1 MSTLFLILGIRIDI
15 ISTFSLHTRRRL
27 NNNNQH
33 KRYTM
38 PRLYPHN
45 FFRNEE
51 LCQWLVGHIPGIE
64 DSGHCGS
71 NPPLGIC
78 AFGHRTAHH
87 RRLFHTLRR
96 IWELHC
102 PPVPHLP
109 SQRAHPVLNQG
120 PAGLRSAALT
130 TELCTHDIIKRFWTI
145 SMNNNNKK
153 EQKIE

>member
-1 MSTLFLILGIRIDI
+1 MCELGHANYI
-15 ISTFSLHTRRRL
+15 ISFFSTHTRPRL
-27 NNNNQH
+27 NNNNKH

-38 PRLYPHN
+38 PRLYPQI
-45 FFRNEE
+45 FFPNEE
-51 LCQWLVGHIPGIE
+51 LCQWLVGHVPGIE

-109 SQRAHPVLNQG
+109 SQRAHPDLNQG
-120 PAGLRSAALT
+120 PADLRSAALT
-130 TELCTHDIIKRFWTI
+130 TELCTQDIIKRFWNKHIT
-145 SMNNNNKK
+145 SKNKK
-153 EQKIE
+153 